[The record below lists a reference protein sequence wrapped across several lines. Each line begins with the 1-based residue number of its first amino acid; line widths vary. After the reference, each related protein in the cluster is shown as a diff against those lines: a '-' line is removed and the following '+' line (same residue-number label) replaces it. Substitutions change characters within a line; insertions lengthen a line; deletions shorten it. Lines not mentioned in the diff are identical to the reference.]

1 MDKLSWLL
9 KKSGLVKKVTGLN
22 YFKGDQPWA
31 GQLQNSLPCL
41 GPTADTDAVKTGP
54 TIAIFSL
61 FTRKLID
68 TVEPEGCTNI

>member
-41 GPTADTDAVKTGP
+41 YGHMFLYLTVCVQAD
-54 TIAIFSL
+54 S
-61 FTRKLID
+61 D
-68 TVEPEGCTNI
+68 TVDVIVYGSEI